1 MATRGLPTWPWL
13 DTEPADLPDPER
25 LLLDALRGWAAP
37 GPAGP
42 VPQAALLLAAGGA
55 EAASL
60 PLDALLRALPGL
72 TPACPLCP
80 RLSAGEAALLHA
92 AAAAQHG
99 RRSLA
104 LALLH
109 RLAPPLAAYQAM
121 PALIALAC
129 ALKHTGH
136 LLRRAL

>member
-13 DTEPADLPDPER
+13 DSEATDLPEPER

-37 GPAGP
+37 GPGGP
-42 VPQAALLLAAGGA
+42 LPQAAMLLAADGA
-55 EAASL
+55 EAAAL

-72 TPACPLCP
+72 RPGCPLCP
-80 RLSAGEAALLHA
+80 RLDVGEASLLHA
-92 AAAAQHG
+92 TAAAQHG
-99 RRSLA
+99 HRSLA

-109 RLAPPLAAYQAM
+109 RLAPPLPAYQAM
-121 PALIALAC
+121 PTLIALAC
-129 ALKHTGH
+129 VLKRTGH